1 MLCVLCQYIK
11 SNDQNI
17 DFGFQFL
24 QHLGDSLMV
33 EEEHSRRIIIKV
45 KSLLSNSMMLVTV
58 LVQRKAVLI
67 QNTQVIAEGTV
78 GVMRR
83 SVRIMRHRHQIEIK
97 R

>member
-1 MLCVLCQYIK
+1 
-11 SNDQNI
+11 
-17 DFGFQFL
+17 
-24 QHLGDSLMV
+24 MV

-45 KSLLSNSMMLVTV
+45 KSLLSNLMMWVTV

-83 SVRIMRHRHQIEIK
+83 SVPIMRHRHQIEIK